1 VAIILVPS
9 TNLICNEVVGA
20 SGIKGTSA
28 RALVSLA
35 TPLSEEFSFGTS
47 LPTTSGA
54 GLQIHTHD
62 DTYLIKY
69 TM

>member
-1 VAIILVPS
+1 MATILVPS

-54 GLQIHTHD
+54 GL
-62 DTYLIKY
+62 
-69 TM
+69 